1 MSKNASNPNS
11 YKKKDKQSI
20 SVPVVFFGAF
30 SASVALMG
38 SSAVS
43 AQQGFQPTVQPSKST
58 LSEGPKLSV
67 QPDGSVMPAATLPSS
82 GNSSSNNLP
91 STQQLASHVQAKQ
104 DESSSAAPDYT
115 DWRVIV
121 TEDGTLAVV
130 RADEVP
136 ENATEVTCTPDG
148 VCTPVESVADE
159 ETTETE
165 NVMDNGETA
174 TDPSPNSEAA
184 SSEST
189 NSNTTNSEAAS
200 SESTDSNATNSG
212 AASSESTNSNSPS
225 SEAASSGTTNS
236 EGSGT
241 AASDSTGPGSM
252 GPGDG
257 FS

>member
-1 MSKNASNPNS
+1 MSKNENNPNS

-43 AQQGFQPTVQPSKST
+43 AQQGFQPTIQPSKST
-58 LSEGPKLSV
+58 LPEGPKLSV
-67 QPDGSVMPAATLPSS
+67 QPDGSVMPAATIPSS
-82 GNSSSNNLP
+82 GNSSSNHLP
-91 STQQLASHVQAKQ
+91 STQQLASHAQAKQ
-104 DESSSAAPDYT
+104 DEPSSAAPDYT

-148 VCTPVESVADE
+148 ICTPVVSVEDE
-159 ETTETE
+159 KTTETE
-165 NVMDNGETA
+165 NGMDDGETA
-174 TDPSPNSEAA
+174 TDPSTNSEAA
-184 SSEST
+184 SSDST
-189 NSNTTNSEAAS
+189 NSNTTNSE
-200 SESTDSNATNSG
+200 

-225 SEAASSGTTNS
+225 SEAASSGATNS
-236 EGSGT
+236 EGSGSGT